1 MNNKRNII
9 LGCMIYCCSSIQWGF
24 ILIHVLE
31 ETGNFQY
38 NAKSQSEINQG
49 NATAVLCGWF
59 VEAGHGGSGA
69 KNKLFFNERALY
81 LTNLV
86 FK

>member
-1 MNNKRNII
+1 
-9 LGCMIYCCSSIQWGF
+9 MIYCCSSIQWDFIF
-24 ILIHVLE
+24 ILVLE

-38 NAKSQSEINQG
+38 NDKSQSEINQG
-49 NATAVLCGWF
+49 NATTVLCGWF
-59 VEAGHGGSGA
+59 VEASHGGSGA
-69 KNKLFFNERALY
+69 KTKLFFNEKTTD